1 MFREGDEVADLTD
14 PATVGVVTG
23 TDTAGR
29 LLVSWDMGSD
39 TCKAVD
45 ASRLFR
51 VRAAQAQPPR
61 AVTTEPA
68 TGTPEP
74 VTGTTEDPRQEPLA
88 RALQP
93 GSWWDESDARYDMD
107 RAGYRAEAREL
118 LAVVDAADA
127 AAGIRRVDEW
137 DEKCFGCHQYYNA
150 EGVRCYIDNER
161 ASHCLAAASE
171 RVGGAS

>member
-74 VTGTTEDPRQEPLA
+74 VTGTTEDPRIE
-88 RALQP
+88 ALLQLFREV
-93 GSWWDESDARYDMD
+93 GRDM
-107 RAGYRAEAREL
+107 REGGVL
-118 LAVVDAADA
+118 TGPADWEWLIALAVRRLDAADA